1 MRASPQL
8 DLLQH
13 AVAREQAAAAQGPG
27 GREQQRQAGQEADGA
42 PDEAAKAELMQRL
55 RAICRDLDGA
65 KREQIKRD
73 VSGARGR
80 C

>member
-1 MRASPQL
+1 M
-8 DLLQH
+8 
-13 AVAREQAAAAQGPG
+13 AREQAAAPKGPG
-27 GREQQRQAGQEADGA
+27 GREQQQAGREADGA

-73 VSGARGR
+73 VSGERGR
-80 C
+80 Y